1 MEDAGDLS
9 RSGPG
14 STGIRNLTT
23 AAGEVNSTVAEKV
36 DSSLC
41 RSKGGTGQKPEWDSL
56 PTETPS

>member
-23 AAGEVNSTVAEKV
+23 AAGEVNSTGAEKV
-36 DSSLC
+36 ETLLFVEVRVQLG
-41 RSKGGTGQKPEWDSL
+41 RSQSGTA
-56 PTETPS
+56 